1 MSLKQEIETWVS
13 ALSRYDNNEFDEALK
28 DFDKISD
35 TSKIL
40 FNMGVIH
47 ATLGEHE
54 KAVRVVLSH
63 NLDDSMLTPNQVE
76 CYQRAIRLDQYLA
89 VAYFQQGV
97 SNFLLGDFEEALANF
112 NDTLL
117 YLRGNTMIDY
127 AQLGLLFKLYSCE
140 VLFNRGLCYIYLQ
153 QKDAGMQDLS
163 YAVKEKVVE
172 DHNVIDEAIREE
184 AEGYTV
190 FSIPVGVVYRPNE
203 AKVRNLKTKDY
214 LGKARLVAASD
225 RANAFTGFA
234 GSEIKNVGRWVP
246 TPIGY
251 DGNLFAN
258 QRLLGLQAGKN
269 DVKDDRPSDN
279 ISFAATNLVKPGLA
293 SRRQQSEPPN
303 GRGVFP
309 PTPPPDQVE
318 ASNGATMTRG
328 QSVRNGPKPML
339 AKLNIENSRP
349 NERYQKT
356 SSPNDRRGP
365 LPMRSESRSATPSRG
380 YSRRDLQMRGRPV
393 DEDAEDAYPDELYD
407 MYQGGGGNSTRTS
420 RQTSRRVPQ
429 RYMEDDEDGSDYG
442 SFDEGDFE
450 MVSNRRPGT
459 NSISSRGGSRRPE
472 IRKIRVKVHAEDV
485 RYIMVGA
492 AVEFPDFADRIREK
506 FGLRRRFKIK
516 IRDEDMPDG
525 DMITMGDQ
533 DDLDM
538 AIMSVKSQARK
549 TRQEIGKMEVWV
561 QEI

>member
-13 ALSRYDNNEFDEALK
+13 ALSRYDNNEYDEALR
-28 DFDKISD
+28 DFDKIAD

-54 KAVRVVLSH
+54 KAVA
-63 NLDDSMLTPNQVE
+63 
-76 CYQRAIRLDQYLA
+76 CYQRAIKLDQYLA

-153 QKDAGMQDLS
+153 QLDAGMQDLS

-190 FSIPVGVVYRPNE
+190 FSIPVGVIYRPNE

-225 RANAFTGFA
+225 RQNTFTGFT
-234 GSEIKNVGRWVP
+234 GSEIKNAGRAD
-246 TPIGY
+246 I
-251 DGNLFAN
+251 
-258 QRLLGLQAGKN
+258 
-269 DVKDDRPSDN
+269 KDDRPVDS
-279 ISFAATNLVKPGLA
+279 ISYAATNLVKPGLQ
-293 SRRQQSEPPN
+293 SRTRPN
-303 GRGVFP
+303 DQPAQGQNVFP
-309 PTPPPDQVE
+309 PTPPPENDKPSRE
-318 ASNGATMTRG
+318 LPARGA
-328 QSVRNGPKPML
+328 SVRNGQRPVP
-339 AKLNIENSRP
+339 AKLNIDRTKDQ
-349 NERYQKT
+349 ERYEKAI
-356 SSPNDRRGP
+356 SPPDRRP
-365 LPMRSESRSATPSRG
+365 QASRTASTTSRTYSQRERTRRSPM
-380 YSRRDLQMRGRPV
+380 
-393 DEDAEDAYPDELYD
+393 DEGEAYPDDLYD
-407 MYQGGGGNSTRTS
+407 MYGSEN
-420 RQTSRRVPQ
+420 RRSNGRRNQQ
-429 RYMEDDEDGSDYG
+429 RYVEEGEDGSDYDGG
-442 SFDEGDFE
+442 SIDEGDFE
-450 MVSNRRPGT
+450 MMNPRRGTGQLSNSG
-459 NSISSRGGSRRPE
+459 SSRGQSRRPE
-472 IRKIRVKVHAEDV
+472 IRKVRVKVHADDV
-485 RYIMVGA
+485 RYIMVGT
-492 AVEFPDFADRIREK
+492 AVEFPDLVDRVRDK

-516 IRDEDMPDG
+516 VRDEDSPE

-538 AIMSVKSQARK
+538 IMMQVKAQAR
-549 TRQEIGKMEVWV
+549 RQRLDNGKLEIWV
-561 QEI
+561 QEIN

>member
-1 MSLKQEIETWVS
+1 MSLKQEIESWVS
-13 ALSRYDNNEFDEALK
+13 ALGRYDNNEFEEALGE
-28 DFDKISD
+28 FEMISD

-54 KAVRVVLSH
+54 KAV
-63 NLDDSMLTPNQVE
+63 E
-76 CYQRAIRLDQYLA
+76 CYQRAIRLDSYLA

-153 QKDAGMQDLS
+153 QKESGMQDLS

-225 RANAFTGFA
+225 RSNAFTGFA
-234 GSEIKNVGRWVP
+234 GSEIKNAGR
-246 TPIGY
+246 
-251 DGNLFAN
+251 AME
-258 QRLLGLQAGKN
+258 
-269 DVKDDRPSDN
+269 KDDRPTDN
-279 ISFAATNLVKPGLA
+279 ISFAATNLVKPGLQ

-303 GRGVFP
+303 VRNAFP
-309 PTPPPDQVE
+309 PTPPPENDKP
-318 ASNGATMTRG
+318 SGISRGA
-328 QSVRNGPKPML
+328 SVRNGPKPMP
-339 AKLNIENSRP
+339 AKLNIPDSNGRSGT
-349 NERYQKT
+349 RYEKT
-356 SSPNDRRGP
+356 SSPQSDRR
-365 LPMRSESRSATPSRG
+365 MPSRAASEARSPPQRS
-380 YSRRDLQMRGRPV
+380 YSR
-393 DEDAEDAYPDELYD
+393 AEPPRNRRSQNNDDNSYPDDVYD
-407 MYQGGGGNSTRTS
+407 MYSGGSNSGGGARRSQG
-420 RQTSRRVPQ
+420 SRRNQP
-429 RYMEDDEDGSDYG
+429 RYIEEEEEGSEYD

-450 MVSNRRPGT
+450 MVSNRRPGP
-459 NSISSRGGSRRPE
+459 SSSGSVRAGSRRPE
-472 IRKIRVKVHAEDV
+472 IRKVRVKVHAEEV
-485 RYIMVGA
+485 RYIMVGIA
-492 AVEFPDFADRIREK
+492 IEFVDLEEKVREK

-516 IRDEDMPDG
+516 VRDEDAPQS
-525 DMITMGDQ
+525 DMITLGDQ
-533 DDLDM
+533 DDLEM
-538 AIMSVKSQARK
+538 VMMSVKSAARK
-549 TRQEIGKMEVWV
+549 KREDIGKLEIWV

>member
-1 MSLKQEIETWVS
+1 MSLKQCADHQPQEIETWVA
-13 ALSRYDNNEFDEALK
+13 ALARYDNNEFDDALGE
-28 DFDKISD
+28 FDKIGD

-54 KAVRVVLSH
+54 KAVES
-63 NLDDSMLTPNQVE
+63 
-76 CYQRAIRLDQYLA
+76 YQRAIRLDQYLA

-153 QKDAGMQDLS
+153 QKEAGMQDLT

-234 GSEIKNVGRWVP
+234 GSEIKM
-246 TPIGY
+246 
-251 DGNLFAN
+251 
-258 QRLLGLQAGKN
+258 AGKSE
-269 DVKDDRPSDN
+269 VKDDRPADN
-279 ISFAATNLVKPGLA
+279 ISFAATNLVKPGIS
-293 SRRQQSEPPN
+293 SRRQQSEPPTN
-303 GRGVFP
+303 RQVFP
-309 PTPPPDQVE
+309 PTPPPE
-318 ASNGATMTRG
+318 NERTPTRG
-328 QSVRNGPKPML
+328 ASVRNGPKPAL
-339 AKLNIENSRP
+339 AKLNIQQAEQNRRYEKAASPPDARARP
-349 NERYQKT
+349 ARAASAAPTRGFSQREPAPLQ
-356 SSPNDRRGP
+356 RRP
-365 LPMRSESRSATPSRG
+365 TRQIPE
-380 YSRRDLQMRGRPV
+380 
-393 DEDAEDAYPDELYD
+393 EEEAYPEEVYD
-407 MYQGGGGNSTRTS
+407 MYQGNSNVS
-420 RQTSRRVPQ
+420 RHSGHSKGSRRTRQQP
-429 RYMEDDEDGSDYG
+429 RYVEEDEASEYDDG
-442 SFDEGDFE
+442 SFDEGEFE
-450 MVSNRRPGT
+450 MVSNNRRGT
-459 NSISSRGGSRRPE
+459 GSSRGSRRPE
-472 IRKIRVKVHAEDV
+472 VSKVRIKVHADDV
-485 RYIMVGA
+485 RYIMVGV
-492 AVEFPDFADRIREK
+492 AVEFSDLVDKVRDK

-516 IRDEDMPDG
+516 IKDEDMPEG

-533 DDLDM
+533 DDLEM
-538 AIMSVKSQARK
+538 AMMSSKSQARK
-549 TRQEIGKMEVWV
+549 QRQDIAKMEIWV
-561 QEI
+561 VEV